1 MRLDLFLKK
10 TAIIKRRTVA
20 KELIERG
27 HMFINDKQAKPS
39 SDVKDGDIVLLHL
52 GNRRIKVKAIIEMK
66 KDKEIPS
73 FEILEQDKIDWFQR
87 FGVIFLS
94 KKI

>member
-10 TAIIKRRTVA
+10 TAIIKRRTIA

-27 HMFINDKQAKPS
+27 HMFINDKQSKPS
-39 SDVKDGDIVLLHL
+39 SNVSDGDIILLHL
-52 GNRRIKVKAIIEMK
+52 GNRRIKVRAIIEIK

-73 FEILEQDKIDWFQR
+73 FEIIEQDKIEENE
-87 FGVIFLS
+87 L
-94 KKI
+94 

>member
-27 HMFINDKQAKPS
+27 HMFINDKQSKPS

-73 FEILEQDKIDWFQR
+73 FEIIEQDKIEENEA
-87 FGVIFLS
+87 
-94 KKI
+94 K

>member
-27 HMFINDKQAKPS
+27 HMFINDKQSKPS
-39 SDVKDGDIVLLHL
+39 SEVKDGDIILLNL
-52 GNRRIKVKAIIEMK
+52 GNRRIKVRAIIEIK

-73 FEILEQDKIDWFQR
+73 FEILQQDKIEEME
-87 FGVIFLS
+87 V
-94 KKI
+94 K

>member
-10 TAIIKRRTVA
+10 CAIIKRRTVA

-27 HMFINDKQAKPS
+27 HMFINNKQAKPS

-52 GNRRIKVKAIIEMK
+52 GNKRIKVKAIIEIK

-73 FEILEQDKIDWFQR
+73 FEIIEQDKIDEE
-87 FGVIFLS
+87 
-94 KKI
+94 

>member
-1 MRLDLFLKK
+1 MKK

-27 HMFINDKQAKPS
+27 HMFINDKQSKPS
-39 SDVKDGDIVLLHL
+39 SEVKDGDIILLNL
-52 GNRRIKVKAIIEMK
+52 GNRRIKVRAIIEIK

-73 FEILEQDKIDWFQR
+73 FEILEQDKINEMDD
-87 FGVIFLS
+87 
-94 KKI
+94 K

>member
-10 TAIIKRRTVA
+10 TALIKRRTVA

-39 SDVKDGDIVLLHL
+39 SEVKDGDIILLNL
-52 GNRRIKVKAIIEMK
+52 GNRRIKVKAVIEIK
-66 KDKEIPS
+66 KEKEIPN
-73 FEILEQDKIDWFQR
+73 FELIEQNKVEDNI
-87 FGVIFLS
+87 I
-94 KKI
+94 

>member
-20 KELIERG
+20 KEIVERG
-27 HMFINDKQAKPS
+27 HVFINDKQAKPS
-39 SDVKDGDIVLLHL
+39 SEVKNDDIILLNL
-52 GNRRIKVKAIIEMK
+52 GNRRIKVKAIIELK

-73 FEILEQDKIDWFQR
+73 FEIIEQTKIESD
-87 FGVIFLS
+87 
-94 KKI
+94 